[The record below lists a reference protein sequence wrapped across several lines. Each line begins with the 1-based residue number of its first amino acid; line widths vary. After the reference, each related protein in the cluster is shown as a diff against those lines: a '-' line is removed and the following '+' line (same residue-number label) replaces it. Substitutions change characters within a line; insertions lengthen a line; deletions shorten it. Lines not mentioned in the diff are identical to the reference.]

1 MCSSWVEYVSSVS
14 GCGPRWSWDKEVAF
28 ISPWENSAITH
39 WWGGGCLI
47 WLLLPWAIID
57 LPLIFMSTHTH
68 TWSLCLTFL
77 LPPLT
82 SQHIIFCFFYLF
94 FSSFPV
100 SWYLTSP
107 YSLWFHPMSFLLS
120 FLSVFCFGFCPS
132 QSCLSAQGCRIIL
145 SVISHSFILALA
157 MSALS
162 TMTPQFQE
170 NSSTPSPDLHASAWE
185 KENNIWFFKVIFC
198 DFLSFCCCCH
208 CWSDKSYSPSKNFL
222 FNFV

>member
-1 MCSSWVEYVSSVS
+1 MSHLSV
-14 GCGPRWSWDKEVAF
+14 GVGPGGAETKRSHSFPPEKTQPLPTD
-28 ISPWENSAITH
+28 
-39 WWGGGCLI
+39 GGGGMSHMTPPSMSNHWFAL
-47 WLLLPWAIID
+47 D
-57 LPLIFMSTHTH
+57 LHVYTHTH
-68 TWSLCLTFL
+68 LILVPDLSTAPFDLSTYHFL
-77 LPPLT
+77 
-82 SQHIIFCFFYLF
+82 FFYLF

-170 NSSTPSPDLHASAWE
+170 NSSAPSPDLHASAWE

-208 CWSDKSYSPSKNFL
+208 CWSNKSYSPSKNFL

>member
-1 MCSSWVEYVSSVS
+1 MFILGWICLICQWVWAQVELRQRGRIHFPLRKLSHY
-14 GCGPRWSWDKEVAF
+14 PLM
-28 ISPWENSAITH
+28 
-39 WWGGGCLI
+39 GGGMSHMTPPSMSNHWFAL
-47 WLLLPWAIID
+47 D
-57 LPLIFMSTHTH
+57 LHVYTHTH
-68 TWSLCLTFL
+68 LILVPDLSTAPFDLSTYHFL
-77 LPPLT
+77 
-82 SQHIIFCFFYLF
+82 FFYLF

-170 NSSTPSPDLHASAWE
+170 NSSAPSPDLHASAWE

>member
-39 WWGGGCLI
+39 WWGGGMSHMTPPSMSNHWFAL
-47 WLLLPWAIID
+47 D
-57 LPLIFMSTHTH
+57 LHVYTHTH
-68 TWSLCLTFL
+68 LILVPDLSTAPFDLSTYHFL
-77 LPPLT
+77 
-82 SQHIIFCFFYLF
+82 FFYLF

-170 NSSTPSPDLHASAWE
+170 NSSAPSPDLHASAWE

-198 DFLSFCCCCH
+198 DFFKLLLLLPLLV
-208 CWSDKSYSPSKNFL
+208 WQKL
-222 FNFV
+222 FT